1 MLRAMS
7 KSTGADGSADGLGQN
22 KRVRLSFV
30 WFLIAPTLLFVLQA
44 CQKDEAK
51 HEAQPLPVRV
61 VTVALAPSIEQR
73 RYTGIVRARYE
84 SDLGFRVAG
93 KVIERR
99 VNVGDEVKAGDIL
112 ALLDATDFKLNVE
125 AQQAELNAALSSR
138 NQAVAAEKRFREL
151 KDKGWVAEAALD
163 SRIAAADE
171 ARARVD
177 RAMRTLDTQRNQTA
191 YTELKAD
198 RDGIVSALPVEAGQ
212 VVAAGQAMAR
222 VARLDALDVVVAVPE
237 QSLGDIERATA
248 LAELWGDT
256 TKHYDIKLREISAE
270 ADRVSRTF
278 DVRFSLLN
286 ADDNVRL
293 GKSATVILT
302 RSETAKL
309 AQLPLSA
316 VMNDAKGA
324 MVWVVDAS
332 GEHVSRRPVVVGSF
346 TQDAAIIAAGLHP
359 GERVVTLGVHMLDEA
374 AKVKIVEGAALSVA
388 GDDQRRVR

>member
-1 MLRAMS
+1 MGPLFRRLLVATPMLV
-7 KSTGADGSADGLGQN
+7 L
-22 KRVRLSFV
+22 
-30 WFLIAPTLLFVLQA
+30 LQA
-44 CQKDEAK
+44 CQKDEPKQAVR
-51 HEAQPLPVRV
+51 PLPVRV
-61 VTVALAPSIEQR
+61 ATVAMAPSIEQR

-84 SDLGFRVAG
+84 SNLGFRVAG

-125 AQQAELNAALSSR
+125 AQQAELNAAISSR
-138 NQAVAAEKRFREL
+138 SQAVAAEQRFREL
-151 KDKGWVAEAALD
+151 KDKGWVAEAALE

-177 RAMRTLDTQRNQTA
+177 RAMRTLDTQRNQAA

-212 VVAAGQAMAR
+212 VVAAGQTMAR

-237 QSLGDIERATA
+237 QSLGDIKRATA
-248 LAELWGDT
+248 SAELWGDT
-256 TKHYDIKLREISAE
+256 TKQYEIKLREISAE

-278 DVRFSLLN
+278 EVRFSLLD

-302 RSETAKL
+302 RSEPAKL

-332 GEHVSRRPVVVGSF
+332 GEHVSRRPIVIGSF
-346 TQDAAIIAAGLHP
+346 TQDTAVIAAGLQP

-374 AKVKIVEGAALSVA
+374 ATVKIVEGVALSA
-388 GDDQRRVR
+388 ARDDQGHGR

>member
-112 ALLDATDFKLNVE
+112 AMLDATDFKLNVE

>member
-30 WFLIAPTLLFVLQA
+30 RFLIAPTLLFVLQA

>member
-7 KSTGADGSADGLGQN
+7 KSTGADGSADALRQN

-30 WFLIAPTLLFVLQA
+30 RFLIAPTLLFVLQA

-112 ALLDATDFKLNVE
+112 AMLDATDFKLNVE

>member
-61 VTVALAPSIEQR
+61 VTVALAQSIEQR

-332 GEHVSRRPVVVGSF
+332 GEHVSRRPVVIGSF

-388 GDDQRRVR
+388 GDDHRRVR